1 MGIGNV
7 RWVVGLAALVMA
19 GAADAATVALDVTA
33 RSEAGVAFSAPI
45 FTFTNLS
52 DPGFQISAL
61 RLSNGPPIDYVYVG
75 PTGTPYEILNPAGGA
90 RTLTEGQEASFNPN
104 DGCTAG
110 VGYALTSFDPG
121 DSFRYS
127 IDPEGPGC
135 ANAVVDIRPW
145 LVGDLLRIDVTF
157 SDGTSL
163 NGSDW
168 TLELVD
174 PAASAAIDAN
184 QLYRLSLRAQV
195 GGAVPEPA
203 TWGMMLLGFGGMG
216 YAMRRRPKASP
227 LGRFA

>member
-1 MGIGNV
+1 MGIGNM
-7 RWVVGLAALVMA
+7 RWVAALVAIATA
-19 GAADAATVALDVTA
+19 GAANAATVAVDVTA
-33 RSEAGVAFSAPI
+33 RSEPGVAFSAPI

-75 PTGTPYEILNPAGGA
+75 PIGTPYEILDPAGGI

-110 VGYALTSFDPG
+110 VGYSLTSFDPG
-121 DSFRYS
+121 DSLRYS

-145 LVGDLLRIDVTF
+145 LIGDLLRIDVTF
-157 SDGTSL
+157 SNGISL
-163 NGSDW
+163 YGSDW

-174 PAASAAIDAN
+174 PRVSAATDSN
-184 QLYRLSLRAQV
+184 QLHRLSLRAQV
-195 GGAVPEPA
+195 DGAVPEPA
-203 TWGMMLLGFGGMG
+203 TWSLMLLGFGSVG
-216 YAMRRRPKASP
+216 YAMRRRARASAYI
-227 LGRFA
+227 RSA